1 MMEYNAINSVTT
13 ECCFK
18 MGVADG
24 VKGLRPIQ
32 EENAQGSGVALKDFS
47 ESAEKKKGGGNGF
60 PRAEAELMRVEGVI
74 NGI

>member
-1 MMEYNAINSVTT
+1 M
-13 ECCFK
+13 
-18 MGVADG
+18 
-24 VKGLRPIQ
+24 KGLRSDGVLLQGGRVQKEYIK
-32 EENAQGSGVALKDFS
+32 GSGVALKDFS